1 MKKKIMGALEN
12 FSKAMLQP
20 LMYLSV
26 GGLILAIG
34 ALLTNSAISG
44 ALPFLKWAPIQILGT
59 LMYQTIYV
67 IVNNL
72 AVLFVIGIPAAMAKK
87 DKHHAGII
95 GLMSYLMYLTTSNVL
110 LSTMGQLA
118 EPNEMI
124 GLVGTGQTEILGI
137 QCVDMSVFGGIILGC
152 LTAYVFNRTYNKRF
166 NGAMQMFS
174 GVRFSF
180 LIMIFVSMVFGALSN
195 LVWPV
200 VQSGISALAN
210 VISGSGAFGLF
221 LYGFLER
228 LLIPTGLHH
237 LVYTPFQF
245 SDLGGV
251 LQLGDTTV
259 AGAYAIA
266 MTELNMPNVTQMSDS
281 IYYMAIGFT
290 KMFGYI
296 GIVAA
301 FIHTARPEN
310 KKRVRA
316 TLIPLVIT
324 SCIAGIT
331 EPIDF
336 MFIFAAPVLFVL
348 HAAIAGLFIALLKI
362 FNVTAFCGGNIITSF
377 LTNLAA
383 GTEKTNWP
391 MMYVLAVIQIAVY
404 FVLFTFLIKKFNLK
418 TPGRE
423 DVDAALAEA
432 EGIAPTAAETG
443 KSSKASALTANVAS
457 LVEGLGGKENINST
471 ENCFTRLRVNVK
483 DPSLLKDELINK
495 VPNSGIV
502 KKGDDI
508 QIIIGLQ
515 VAELRNAVEDY
526 LKTI

>member
-1 MKKKIMGALEN
+1 MKKKVMNALEN

-20 LMYLSV
+20 LMFLSV

-34 ALLTNSAISG
+34 ALITNPAISG
-44 ALPFLKWAPIQILGT
+44 ALPFLKWAPIQIIGN
-59 LMYQTIYV
+59 LMYQTVYV

-72 AVLFVIGIPAAMAKK
+72 AVLFAIGIPAAMATK

-95 GLMSYLMYLTTSNVL
+95 GFMSYLMYLTTSNVL

-118 EPNEMI
+118 EPSEML
-124 GLVGTGQTEILGI
+124 GLIGTGQTEILGI

-152 LTAYVFNRTYNKRF
+152 LTAYVYKRTCSKQF
-166 NGAMQMFS
+166 QGAMQIFS

-180 LIMIFVSMVFGALSN
+180 LIMIFVSMAFGAVGN

-210 VISGSGAFGLF
+210 VISQSGAFGLF

-251 LQLGDTTV
+251 MQVGDTTV

-266 MTELNMPNVTQMSDS
+266 MTQLNMPDVTKMSDS
-281 IYYMAIGFT
+281 IFYMATGFT

-296 GIVAA
+296 GITAA

-348 HAAIAGLFIALLKI
+348 HAATTGLFVALLKI
-362 FNVTAFCGGNIITSF
+362 LDVTAFCGGNIITSF

-391 MMYVLAVIQIAVY
+391 MMYVLAVIQILVY
-404 FVLFTFLIKKFNLK
+404 FVLFSFLIKKLNLK

-423 DVDAALAEA
+423 DADASDMGDAA
-432 EGIAPTAAETG
+432 AAVSTK
-443 KSSKASALTANVAS
+443 KSSKTNALTANVAS

-526 LKTI
+526 MKAI